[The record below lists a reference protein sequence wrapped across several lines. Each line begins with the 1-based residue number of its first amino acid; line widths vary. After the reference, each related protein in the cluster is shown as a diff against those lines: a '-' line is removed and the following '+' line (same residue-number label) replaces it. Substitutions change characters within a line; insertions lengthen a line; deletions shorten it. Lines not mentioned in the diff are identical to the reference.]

1 MASTSNPGPQ
11 ALQVDYFSA
20 SDQFLFT
27 QTAAN
32 LLEQQANLD
41 LDAQVDAGLAYQVS
55 QFQSQM
61 KSRAMTAGDRILPA
75 YIGLLSQAT
84 AFAALWNAAYQL
96 QRPRLA
102 QAALDA
108 ATRADLAQVYRQLAA
123 QSGHINQQAQALT
136 GDMRVIAGEL
146 APLNAGFNTAL
157 SATIAA
163 LGAAASASSASID
176 QLKAAINTNIADIV
190 AGANKTGAAVTE
202 LIVKTMTT
210 ISDAQG
216 DAKAGSG
223 DAAPSGD
230 FVVQGID
237 AAEQGVAETAQ
248 ARAALNANNALLAS
262 AYQQLAGADALV
274 AVAKVVQVQ
283 NSQFSS
289 AFHNAL
295 DTAQVLAED
304 WGQSPQ
310 APPATGISAGL
321 AAFADAVA
329 GLASSAD
336 AETLGGQLDYANTAW
351 QLLAASLAPLEQA
364 MTGAS

>member
-1 MASTSNPGPQ
+1 MASTSNPGLQ

-27 QTAAN
+27 QTAAD

-84 AFAALWNAAYQL
+84 AFAALWDAAYQL

-102 QAALDA
+102 QAAQDT
-108 ATRADLAQVYRQLAA
+108 ATRADIAQVYRQLAV
-123 QSGHINQQAQALT
+123 QSGHINQQAQALS

-176 QLKAAINTNIADIV
+176 QLKAAINTNIAAIV
-190 AGANKTGAAVTE
+190 AGANKTGAAVSE

-216 DAKAGSG
+216 DGKS
-223 DAAPSGD
+223 APSGD

-262 AYQQLAGADALV
+262 AYQQLADADALV

-283 NSQFSS
+283 NTQFTS
-289 AFHNAL
+289 AFNSAL
-295 DTAQVLAED
+295 DTAQMLAED

-310 APPATGISAGL
+310 APPATGVSAGL

-329 GLASSAD
+329 GMASDAD

>member
-61 KSRAMTAGDRILPA
+61 KSRAMTASDRILPA

-102 QAALDA
+102 QAAQDA

-157 SATIAA
+157 STTIAA

-216 DAKAGSG
+216 EGK
-223 DAAPSGD
+223 AAPSGD

-262 AYQQLAGADALV
+262 AYQQLAGANALV
-274 AVAKVVQVQ
+274 AVAKVVHVQ

-310 APPATGISAGL
+310 APPATGVSAGL

-329 GLASSAD
+329 GMASSTD

>member
-61 KSRAMTAGDRILPA
+61 KSRAMTTGDRILPA

-102 QAALDA
+102 QAAQDA
-108 ATRADLAQVYRQLAA
+108 STRADLAQVYRQLAT

-157 SATIAA
+157 STTIAA

-216 DAKAGSG
+216 DGKT
-223 DAAPSGD
+223 APSGD

-262 AYQQLAGADALV
+262 AYQQLAGANALV

-310 APPATGISAGL
+310 APPATGVSAGL
-321 AAFADAVA
+321 AAFANAVA
-329 GLASSAD
+329 GMASSAD

>member
-11 ALQVDYFSA
+11 ALPVDYFSA

-61 KSRAMTAGDRILPA
+61 KSRAMTTGDRILPA

-102 QAALDA
+102 QAAQDA
-108 ATRADLAQVYRQLAA
+108 STRADLAQVYRQLAT

-157 SATIAA
+157 STTIAA

-216 DAKAGSG
+216 DGKT
-223 DAAPSGD
+223 APSGD

-262 AYQQLAGADALV
+262 AYQQLAGANALV

-310 APPATGISAGL
+310 APPATGVSAGL
-321 AAFADAVA
+321 AAFANAVA
-329 GLASSAD
+329 GMASSAD
-336 AETLGGQLDYANTAW
+336 AETLGVSLITPTRRGSCWPPAW
-351 QLLAASLAPLEQA
+351 RRWSKP
-364 MTGAS
+364 

>member
-1 MASTSNPGPQ
+1 
-11 ALQVDYFSA
+11 
-20 SDQFLFT
+20 
-27 QTAAN
+27 
-32 LLEQQANLD
+32 
-41 LDAQVDAGLAYQVS
+41 
-55 QFQSQM
+55 
-61 KSRAMTAGDRILPA
+61 
-75 YIGLLSQAT
+75 
-84 AFAALWNAAYQL
+84 
-96 QRPRLA
+96 
-102 QAALDA
+102 
-108 ATRADLAQVYRQLAA
+108 
-123 QSGHINQQAQALT
+123 
-136 GDMRVIAGEL
+136 
-146 APLNAGFNTAL
+146 
-157 SATIAA
+157 
-163 LGAAASASSASID
+163 
-176 QLKAAINTNIADIV
+176 
-190 AGANKTGAAVTE
+190 
-202 LIVKTMTT
+202 MTT

-216 DAKAGSG
+216 DGKT
-223 DAAPSGD
+223 APSGD

-329 GLASSAD
+329 GMASSAD

>member
-41 LDAQVDAGLAYQVS
+41 LNAQVDAGLAYQVS

-61 KSRAMTAGDRILPA
+61 KSRAMTASDRILPA

-102 QAALDA
+102 QAAQDA
-108 ATRADLAQVYRQLAA
+108 ATRADLAQVYQQLAA

-157 SATIAA
+157 STTIAA

-216 DAKAGSG
+216 EGK
-223 DAAPSGD
+223 AAPSGD

-310 APPATGISAGL
+310 APPATGVSAGL

-329 GLASSAD
+329 GMASSAD
-336 AETLGGQLDYANTAW
+336 AEALGSQLDYANTAW

>member
-61 KSRAMTAGDRILPA
+61 KSRAMTTGDRILPA

-102 QAALDA
+102 QAAQDA

-157 SATIAA
+157 STTIAA

-216 DAKAGSG
+216 DGK
-223 DAAPSGD
+223 AAPSGD

-310 APPATGISAGL
+310 APPATGVSAGL
-321 AAFADAVA
+321 AAFANAVA
-329 GLASSAD
+329 GTASSAD

>member
-20 SDQFLFT
+20 SDQFLFA

-55 QFQSQM
+55 QFPSQM
-61 KSRAMTAGDRILPA
+61 KSRAMTTGDRILPA

-108 ATRADLAQVYRQLAA
+108 GTRADIAQVYRQLAA

-176 QLKAAINTNIADIV
+176 QLKAAINTNIVDIV

-216 DAKAGSG
+216 EGK
-223 DAAPSGD
+223 AAPSGD

-329 GLASSAD
+329 GMASNAD

>member
-27 QTAAN
+27 QTAAD

-108 ATRADLAQVYRQLAA
+108 GTRADIAQVYRQLAV

-216 DAKAGSG
+216 DGKT
-223 DAAPSGD
+223 APSGD

-310 APPATGISAGL
+310 APPATGVSAGL

-329 GLASSAD
+329 GMASSAD
-336 AETLGGQLDYANTAW
+336 AETLGGPLDYANTAW

>member
-27 QTAAN
+27 QTAAD

-108 ATRADLAQVYRQLAA
+108 GTRADIAQVYRQLAV

-216 DAKAGSG
+216 DGKT
-223 DAAPSGD
+223 APSGD

-310 APPATGISAGL
+310 APPATGVSAGL

-329 GLASSAD
+329 GMASSAD

>member
-61 KSRAMTAGDRILPA
+61 KSRAMTTGDRILPA

-102 QAALDA
+102 QAASDA
-108 ATRADLAQVYRQLAA
+108 ATRADIAQVYLQLAV

-157 SATIAA
+157 STTIAA

-216 DAKAGSG
+216 DGKT
-223 DAAPSGD
+223 APSGD

-310 APPATGISAGL
+310 APPATGVSAGL

-329 GLASSAD
+329 GMASSAD

>member
-27 QTAAN
+27 QTAAD

-108 ATRADLAQVYRQLAA
+108 GTRADIAQVYRQLAV

-216 DAKAGSG
+216 DGKT
-223 DAAPSGD
+223 APSGD

-295 DTAQVLAED
+295 DTAQVLTED

-310 APPATGISAGL
+310 APPATGVSAGL

-329 GLASSAD
+329 GMASSAD

>member
-20 SDQFLFT
+20 GDQFLFT

-61 KSRAMTAGDRILPA
+61 KSRAMTTGDRILPA

-102 QAALDA
+102 QAAQDA
-108 ATRADLAQVYRQLAA
+108 STRADLAQVYRQLAT

-216 DAKAGSG
+216 DGKT
-223 DAAPSGD
+223 APSGD

-310 APPATGISAGL
+310 APPATGVSAGL

-329 GLASSAD
+329 GMASSAD

>member
-41 LDAQVDAGLAYQVS
+41 LDAQVDAGLAYQVN

-102 QAALDA
+102 QAAQDA
-108 ATRADLAQVYRQLAA
+108 ATRADLAQVYQQLAA

-157 SATIAA
+157 STTIAA

-216 DAKAGSG
+216 EGK
-223 DAAPSGD
+223 AAPSGD

-262 AYQQLAGADALV
+262 AYQQLAGANALV

-310 APPATGISAGL
+310 APPATGVSAGL

-329 GLASSAD
+329 GMASSTD

>member
-61 KSRAMTAGDRILPA
+61 KSRAMTTGDRILPA

-102 QAALDA
+102 QAAQDA
-108 ATRADLAQVYRQLAA
+108 STHADLAQVYQQLAA

-157 SATIAA
+157 STTIAA

-216 DAKAGSG
+216 EGK
-223 DAAPSGD
+223 AAPSGD

-310 APPATGISAGL
+310 APPATGVSAGL

-329 GLASSAD
+329 GMASSAD
-336 AETLGGQLDYANTAW
+336 AEALGSQLDYANTAW

>member
-41 LDAQVDAGLAYQVS
+41 LDAQVDAGLAYQVN

-108 ATRADLAQVYRQLAA
+108 GTRADIAQVYRQLAA

-146 APLNAGFNTAL
+146 APLNGGFNTAL

-190 AGANKTGAAVTE
+190 AGSNKTGAAVTE

-216 DAKAGSG
+216 EGK
-223 DAAPSGD
+223 AAPSGD

-310 APPATGISAGL
+310 APPATGVSAGL

-329 GLASSAD
+329 GMASSTD

>member
-20 SDQFLFT
+20 SDQFLFA

-61 KSRAMTAGDRILPA
+61 KSRAMTTGDRILPA

-102 QAALDA
+102 QAAQDA
-108 ATRADLAQVYRQLAA
+108 STRADLAQVYRQLAT

-157 SATIAA
+157 STTIAA

-216 DAKAGSG
+216 EGK
-223 DAAPSGD
+223 AAPSGD

-262 AYQQLAGADALV
+262 AYQQLAGANALV
-274 AVAKVVQVQ
+274 AVAKVVHVQ

-310 APPATGISAGL
+310 APPATGVSAGL

-329 GLASSAD
+329 GMASSTD

>member
-20 SDQFLFT
+20 GDQFLFT

-61 KSRAMTAGDRILPA
+61 KSRAMTTGDRILPA

-102 QAALDA
+102 QAASDA
-108 ATRADLAQVYRQLAA
+108 ATRADIAQVYLQLAV

-216 DAKAGSG
+216 DGKT
-223 DAAPSGD
+223 APSGD

-310 APPATGISAGL
+310 APPATGVSAGL

-329 GLASSAD
+329 GMASSAD

>member
-20 SDQFLFT
+20 SDQLLFT
-27 QTAAN
+27 QTAAD

-41 LDAQVDAGLAYQVS
+41 LDAQADAGLAYQVS
-55 QFQSQM
+55 QFQTQM
-61 KSRAMTAGDRILPA
+61 KSRAMAAGDRILPS

-84 AFAALWNAAYQL
+84 AFAALWDAAYQL

-102 QAALDA
+102 QAVLDG
-108 ATRADLAQVYRQLAA
+108 ATRADIAQVCRQLAV

-136 GDMRVIAGEL
+136 GDMRVIASEL

-157 SATIAA
+157 SATIAT

-216 DAKAGSG
+216 NGKT
-223 DAAPSGD
+223 APSGD

-283 NSQFSS
+283 NSQFTS
-289 AFHNAL
+289 AFNSAL

-329 GLASSAD
+329 GMASNAD

>member
-102 QAALDA
+102 QAAQDA
-108 ATRADLAQVYRQLAA
+108 ATRADLAQVYQQLAA

-157 SATIAA
+157 STTIAA

-216 DAKAGSG
+216 EGK
-223 DAAPSGD
+223 AAPSGD

-310 APPATGISAGL
+310 APPATGVSAGL

-329 GLASSAD
+329 GMASSTD

>member
-1 MASTSNPGPQ
+1 MASTSNPGTQ

-27 QTAAN
+27 QTAAD

-61 KSRAMTAGDRILPA
+61 KSRAMTTGDRILPA

-102 QAALDA
+102 QAASDA
-108 ATRADLAQVYRQLAA
+108 ATRADLAQVYQQLAA

-216 DAKAGSG
+216 DGKT
-223 DAAPSGD
+223 APSGD

-329 GLASSAD
+329 GMASSAD

>member
-27 QTAAN
+27 QTAAD

-61 KSRAMTAGDRILPA
+61 KRRAMAAGDHILPS

-84 AFAALWNAAYQL
+84 AFAALWDAAYQL

-102 QAALDA
+102 QAAQDG
-108 ATRADLAQVYRQLAA
+108 ATRADIAQVYRQLAV

-210 ISDAQG
+210 IRDAQG
-216 DAKAGSG
+216 DGKT
-223 DAAPSGD
+223 APSGD

-329 GLASSAD
+329 GMASNAD

>member
-27 QTAAN
+27 QTAAD

-108 ATRADLAQVYRQLAA
+108 GTRADIAQVYRQLAV

-216 DAKAGSG
+216 DGKT
-223 DAAPSGD
+223 APSGD

-248 ARAALNANNALLAS
+248 ARAALNANNARLAS

-329 GLASSAD
+329 GMASSTD

>member
-84 AFAALWNAAYQL
+84 AFAALWDAAYQL

-102 QAALDA
+102 QAAQDG
-108 ATRADLAQVYRQLAA
+108 ATRADIAQVYRQLAV

-216 DAKAGSG
+216 DGKT
-223 DAAPSGD
+223 APSGD

-329 GLASSAD
+329 GMASNAD

>member
-108 ATRADLAQVYRQLAA
+108 GTRADIAQVYRQLAV

-146 APLNAGFNTAL
+146 APLNADFNTAL

-216 DAKAGSG
+216 DGKT
-223 DAAPSGD
+223 APSGD

-262 AYQQLAGADALV
+262 VYQQLAGADALV

-310 APPATGISAGL
+310 APPATGVSAGL

-329 GLASSAD
+329 GMASSAD

>member
-27 QTAAN
+27 QTAAD

-61 KSRAMTAGDRILPA
+61 KSRAMAAGDRILPS

-84 AFAALWNAAYQL
+84 AFAALWDAAYQL
-96 QRPRLA
+96 HRPRLA
-102 QAALDA
+102 QAAQDG
-108 ATRADLAQVYRQLAA
+108 ATRADIAQVYRQLAV

-210 ISDAQG
+210 IRDAQG
-216 DAKAGSG
+216 DGKT
-223 DAAPSGD
+223 APSGD

-262 AYQQLAGADALV
+262 AYQQLAGANALV

-304 WGQSPQ
+304 WGKSPQ

-329 GLASSAD
+329 GMASNAD

>member
-20 SDQFLFT
+20 SDQFMFT
-27 QTAAN
+27 QAAAN

-41 LDAQVDAGLAYQVS
+41 LGAQADAGLAYQVS

-61 KSRAMTAGDRILPA
+61 KSRAMATGDSILPA

-84 AFAALWNAAYQL
+84 AFAALWDAAYQL

-108 ATRADLAQVYRQLAA
+108 ATRADIAQVFQQLAA
-123 QSGHINQQAQALT
+123 QSGHITQQAQGLT

-146 APLNAGFNTAL
+146 APLNARFNTAL
-157 SATIAA
+157 STAIAA
-163 LGAAASASSASID
+163 LGTAAGAAAASID
-176 QLKAAINTNIADIV
+176 QLKAAINANITEIV

-202 LIVKTMTT
+202 LIVKAVTT

-216 DAKAGSG
+216 DGKT
-223 DAAPSGD
+223 APSGD

-262 AYQQLAGADALV
+262 AYQQLANADALV

-283 NSQFSS
+283 NSQFLN
-289 AFHNAL
+289 AYNGAL
-295 DTAQVLAED
+295 DSAQVLAED

-329 GLASSAD
+329 GMSASAD
-336 AETLGGQLDYANTAW
+336 AATLGGQLDYAKTAW

-364 MTGAS
+364 MTGTS

>member
-32 LLEQQANLD
+32 LLEQQASLD

-61 KSRAMTAGDRILPA
+61 KSRAMTASDRILPA

-102 QAALDA
+102 QAAQDA

-157 SATIAA
+157 STTIAA

-216 DAKAGSG
+216 EGK
-223 DAAPSGD
+223 AAPSGD

-262 AYQQLAGADALV
+262 AYQQLAGANALV
-274 AVAKVVQVQ
+274 AVAKVVHVQ

-310 APPATGISAGL
+310 APPATGVSAGL

-329 GLASSAD
+329 GMASSTD

>member
-27 QTAAN
+27 QTAAD

-61 KSRAMTAGDRILPA
+61 KRRAMAAGDRILPS

-84 AFAALWNAAYQL
+84 AFAALWDAAYQL

-102 QAALDA
+102 QAAQDG
-108 ATRADLAQVYRQLAA
+108 ATRADIAQVYRQLAV

-210 ISDAQG
+210 IRDAQG
-216 DAKAGSG
+216 DGKT
-223 DAAPSGD
+223 APSGD

-329 GLASSAD
+329 GMASNAD

>member
-102 QAALDA
+102 QAAQDA
-108 ATRADLAQVYRQLAA
+108 STHADLAQVYQQLAA

-157 SATIAA
+157 STTIAA

-216 DAKAGSG
+216 EGK
-223 DAAPSGD
+223 AAPSGD

-262 AYQQLAGADALV
+262 AYQQLAGANALV

-310 APPATGISAGL
+310 APPATGVSAGL

-329 GLASSAD
+329 GMASSTD

>member
-20 SDQFLFT
+20 SDQFLFA

-32 LLEQQANLD
+32 LLEQQASLD

-61 KSRAMTAGDRILPA
+61 KSRAMTTGDRILPA

-108 ATRADLAQVYRQLAA
+108 GTRADIAQVYRQLAA

-163 LGAAASASSASID
+163 LGAAANASSASID

-216 DAKAGSG
+216 DGKT
-223 DAAPSGD
+223 APSGD

-310 APPATGISAGL
+310 APPATGVSAGL

-329 GLASSAD
+329 GMASSAD
-336 AETLGGQLDYANTAW
+336 AETLGGQLDYASTAW

>member
-41 LDAQVDAGLAYQVS
+41 LDAQVDAGLAYQVN

-102 QAALDA
+102 QAAQDA
-108 ATRADLAQVYRQLAA
+108 STRADLAQVYRQLAT

-157 SATIAA
+157 STTIAA

-216 DAKAGSG
+216 DGKT
-223 DAAPSGD
+223 APSGD

-262 AYQQLAGADALV
+262 AYQQLAGANALV

-310 APPATGISAGL
+310 APPATGVSAGL
-321 AAFADAVA
+321 AAFANAVA
-329 GLASSAD
+329 GMASSAD

>member
-27 QTAAN
+27 QTAAD

-108 ATRADLAQVYRQLAA
+108 GTRADIAQVYRQLAV

-136 GDMRVIAGEL
+136 GDMRVSAGEL

-216 DAKAGSG
+216 DGKT
-223 DAAPSGD
+223 APSGD

-329 GLASSAD
+329 GMASSAD
-336 AETLGGQLDYANTAW
+336 TETLGGQLDYANTAW

>member
-1 MASTSNPGPQ
+1 MASSSNPGPQ

-20 SDQFLFT
+20 SDQFMFA
-27 QTAAN
+27 QAAAD

-41 LDAQVDAGLAYQVS
+41 LGAQADAGLAYQVS

-61 KSRAMTAGDRILPA
+61 KRRAMATGDTIMPA
-75 YIGLLSQAT
+75 WIGLLSEAT
-84 AFAALWNAAYQL
+84 AFAALWEAACQL

-102 QAALDA
+102 QAAQDGA
-108 ATRADLAQVYRQLAA
+108 IRADIAQVFQQLAA
-123 QSGHINQQAQALT
+123 QSGHITQQAQALT

-157 SATIAA
+157 STAIAA
-163 LGAAASASSASID
+163 LGAAAGAAAASID

-202 LIVKTMTT
+202 LIVKTVTT

-216 DAKAGSG
+216 AGKAGHG
-223 DAAPSGD
+223 QAAPSGG

-237 AAEQGVAETAQ
+237 AAQQGVAETAQ

-262 AYQQLAGADALV
+262 AYQQLATADALV

-283 NSQFSS
+283 NSQFL
-289 AFHNAL
+289 NAYNGAL
-295 DTAQVLAED
+295 ASAQVLAED

-321 AAFADAVA
+321 AAYADAVA
-329 GLASSAD
+329 GMGGSAD
-336 AETLGGQLDYANTAW
+336 AATLGGQLDDASTAW
-351 QLLAASLAPLEQA
+351 HLLAASLAPVEQA